1 MLCNIISF
9 ILGGFVG
16 LMATLCC
23 VAAREPIL
31 RDEIQLWKC
40 PDCGST
46 MAIFDFKPEED
57 YQSRHARE
65 CMDCVYRIR
74 YIERGD

>member
-1 MLCNIISF
+1 MIPFF
-9 ILGGFVG
+9 IGAIVGGFVG
-16 LMATLCC
+16 IAATRCC

-46 MAIFDFKPEED
+46 MAKFDFKPEED
-57 YQSRHARE
+57 YQRRHARE
-65 CMDCVYRIR
+65 CMDCVYRMR
-74 YIERGD
+74 YIERGE